1 MAKQKN
7 ESIDLDMGVLFDDI
21 IRADLQDDEFCRAYL
36 NNALQESDPQ
46 VFLIALGRVAKARD
60 MSITEVARQLQ
71 VNRQGIYH
79 ALSDK
84 GNPGWNTLFKLLHLM
99 GFDLQLV
106 KRQTA

>member
-1 MAKQKN
+1 MKKDEA
-7 ESIDLDMGVLFDDI
+7 IDPVLGVPFDDI
-21 IRADLQDDEFCRAYL
+21 IGEDLQDDEFCRLYL

-46 VFLIALGRVAKARD
+46 VFLIALGRAAKARD

-79 ALSDK
+79 ALSEK
-84 GNPGWNTLFKLLHLM
+84 GNPGWNTLFNLLHLM

-106 KRQTA
+106 KRQPA